1 MNWLKKFIQ
10 AKYQRKYYHTARKF
24 LTPYNFS
31 NGSSLKWSASDQ
43 RDLESQILGITWA
56 PNGSVPQLI
65 SVFRQFLADWEM
77 WKKQYDLGWK
87 LLLGKKIIHAE
98 CVRSKF

>member
-1 MNWLKKFIQ
+1 M
-10 AKYQRKYYHTARKF
+10 TF
-24 LTPYNFS
+24 LTVHLL
-31 NGSSLKWSASDQ
+31 NGLLQ
-43 RDLESQILGITWA
+43 INLESQILGITWA

-87 LLLGKKIIHAE
+87 VLLGKKIIHAG